1 MSLCCFPLSM
11 YSSGTCSVR
20 YYDALL
26 LGTNVLNNISSIFP
40 IKEDILEVPEEI
52 AFGPSAFLA
61 GELIA

>member
-1 MSLCCFPLSM
+1 M